1 MELLPS
7 GPGYLTVPNL
17 RLFTGLVHRAQQKLP
32 LTSPY
37 FVPDDS

>member
-17 RLFTGLVHRAQQKLP
+17 RLFTGLVQRAQQKLP
-32 LTSPY
+32 LTSTY